1 MDVESHFIYSGA
13 QMPSNAGFY
22 ASAGGDAP
30 PQVKYRPER
39 KYSRKLLVWLAM
51 SPRGIT
57 RPVIMP
63 SAGNVTGE
71 VYREKCLKG
80 VLLPFIESKYSN
92 HDVLF
97 WPELAIAHYALQAM
111 MLLEEDGVPVVA
123 RDMNPPCAPQ
133 IRPIEDLW
141 GLIKQNIYKGGRQAT
156 SDAQLKR
163 RIQQVVR
170 DIDPEVPRKMMAGL
184 PARVRLAAERGLI
197 AQIH

>member
-1 MDVESHFIYSGA
+1 MDDESYFTYSGS

-30 PQVKYRPER
+30 PHVKYRHEG
-39 KYSRKLLVWLAM
+39 KYPRKLLVWLAM

-57 RPVIMP
+57 RPVAMP
-63 SAGNVTGE
+63 SRGNVTGE

-80 VLLPFIESKYSN
+80 VLLPFIEAQYPN

-97 WPELAIAHYALQAM
+97 WPDLATAHYARQTT
-111 MLLEEDGVPVVA
+111 MLLEEAGVPVVA

-141 GLIKQNIYKGGRQAT
+141 GLIKQNVYKGGWQAT

-163 RIQQVVR
+163 RIQRVVR
-170 DIDPEVPRKMMAGL
+170 DINPEVPRKMMAGL
-184 PARVRLAAERGLI
+184 PARVRLAADRGLM